1 MNGTLDILASI
12 HAFYCEK
19 IFSREKLWE
28 LRKSKPNIPLPFKV
42 LVYCTKRRNGENELF
57 LDFYGGVP
65 KAGWVFPTNHDTAL
79 RMNMLPLNGM
89 VIGEF
94 TVDRIEPAIAYP
106 DCCSHT
112 IDMDILAEACVEL
125 TDAVRYS
132 AGKDI
137 YAWHIQDPILYE
149 KPIPVTELRLPCTMP
164 EQPYCPACSHGYVFV
179 NEEEAA
185 FYRADGGCDTSWMCL
200 RTVKRAPQ
208 SWCYVRRREADG

>member
-1 MNGTLDILASI
+1 MNGNWDVLASI
-12 HAFYCEK
+12 HAFFCEK

-42 LVYCTKRRNGENELF
+42 LVYCSKRRPGEHELF

-65 KAGWVFPTNHDTAL
+65 KAGWVFPTNHETAIK
-79 RMNMLPLNGM
+79 MNMLPLNGM

-94 TVDRIEPAIAYP
+94 TVDRIETAIRHKGS
-106 DCCSHT
+106 SHT
-112 IDMDILAEACVEL
+112 INMDILTEACVEL
-125 TDAVRYS
+125 PSAVRYS
-132 AGKDI
+132 GGKDV

-149 KPIPVTELRLPCTMP
+149 KPMPVTELLLPCTMP
-164 EQPYCPACSHGYVFV
+164 EQPYCPACSHGYIFT

-185 FYRADGGCDTSWMCL
+185 FYRTDGGCDMTWMCL

-208 SWCYVRRREADG
+208 SWCYVRRREAHG